1 MTEGD
6 FVRVKR
12 SRVYESIVQQ
22 LTQLIRKGKLRPGD
36 RLPPERELAETLG
49 VSRSTLRSA
58 LRVLEGL
65 RMIDSRQGDGTYVS
79 EADLEQLV
87 APLAAVLYTHSFMV
101 EDILELRQIIEPPIA
116 EWAAMRARPED
127 IEELESILAVQAKK
141 AAEGLHTAEEDS
153 RFHYA
158 IAEATGNQMVVHL
171 IDLVMSLLAEVRA
184 SSLQA
189 PDRQEASLAGHR
201 SILEAI
207 KDHDQAAAL
216 QAMKEHIRRVAQ
228 TIEPHLVRQPEH
240 M

>member
-1 MTEGD
+1 MTESD

-12 SRVYESIVQQ
+12 SRVHEGIVQQ
-22 LTQLIRKGKLRPGD
+22 LTQLIRKGRLRPGD

-65 RMIDSRQGDGTYVS
+65 RMIESRQGDGTYVA
-79 EADLEQLV
+79 EVDLEQLV
-87 APLAAVLYTHSFMV
+87 APLAAVLFTHSVLV

-116 EWAAMRARPED
+116 EWAAKRARPED
-127 IEELESILAVQAKK
+127 IEELESILAVQARK
-141 AAEGLHTAEEDS
+141 AAEGLQTAEEDS

-184 SSLQA
+184 SSLQV
-189 PDRQEASLAGHR
+189 PDRQEVSLAGHR
-201 SILEAI
+201 SILEGI

-228 TIEPHLVRQPEH
+228 AIESHL
-240 M
+240 